1 MIGKSPATP
10 EGAPTSS
17 DGTAGVAGTSTGS
30 ATAPDLGLPVVG
42 IGCSAGGL
50 EALER
55 FLTHMP
61 PNAGVALVIVQ
72 HLAPDHVSALPELLQ
87 RYTEMLVVEACEGML
102 IRPDTVHIIPPN
114 CDLALLGNK
123 LHLVSVVGGRGPH
136 LSVDYFLQS
145 LAKDRK
151 QAAIGVV
158 LSGMG
163 SDGVIGLQA
172 IRQRGGLTLVQDPAS
187 AQADSMPRSA
197 LEAGVADIVTL
208 PEDMPARIVDAL
220 RARSLLAPLDRPSD
234 AGARD
239 AMADVLALLRTRSGN
254 DFSLYKTNTLQRR
267 MERRLAVHKLTSVA
281 AYADLLRG
289 NPAELDLLF
298 NELLIGVTSF
308 FRDDVV
314 WQTLGAVTLPALL
327 AEHPEGKALRAWVAA
342 CSTGEEA
349 YSLAIAFKEALDHL
363 QPQARARFSLQV
375 YATDLDKEAID
386 SARKAQ
392 YPGHIATRVSEQRL
406 ARFFVREDSGTYRVS
421 KEIREMVVF
430 ATQNII
436 IDPPFTRLDMLCCR
450 NLLIYFEPQLQQK
463 LMPLF
468 FYALNPGGVLL
479 LGSAETTG
487 HHAHLFATLD
497 HKARIYRR
505 LDQALPITDIDFPG
519 RVTLS
524 TLQPRQ
530 PPMTLRPDNL
540 GELTDQL
547 IQQTWAPSAVLV
559 NHEGDILYFSGRT
572 GKYLEPAAGKTNVNI
587 HAMAREGLREALV
600 GVVSKA
606 LREPHPI
613 LLNGLRVGTN
623 GDRQTV
629 DVVVHA
635 IDKPDALRGR
645 VLIVFKD
652 RPEVAVRR
660 RKAGKAAEDDDG
672 ALALELQQT
681 REALQVTHEEM
692 QTTVEELKSSN
703 EELQSTNEELQS
715 TNEELTTSKEELQ
728 SINEELQTVNAELQS
743 KVDDLN
749 WVRNDMTNLLNSI
762 EIATIFLD
770 GNMNVRRFTTHA
782 NKIFR
787 LIPGDVGRPLVHVT
801 SDLDYPQLIADADE
815 VLRTLVFKET
825 VVSTHDGRS
834 YRVRVM
840 PYRTQANVI
849 DGVVIT
855 FTDVT
860 AIKLLEAQLR
870 SVHEHPPS
878 TDS

>member
-1 MIGKSPATP
+1 MDVADGP
-10 EGAPTSS
+10 EGAPMLS
-17 DGTAGVAGTSTGS
+17 DGSGTSTGS
-30 ATAPDLGLPVVG
+30 ATGPNLGIPVVG

-61 PNAGVALVIVQ
+61 PNAGVALVVVQ

-87 RYTEMLVVEACEGML
+87 RYTEMLVVEAREGMS

-114 CDLALLGNK
+114 CDLALRDNQ
-123 LHLVSVVGGRGPH
+123 LHMVNLVGGPGPH

-145 LAKDRK
+145 LAKNRK

-163 SDGVIGLQA
+163 SDGVIGLQT
-172 IRQRGGLTLVQDPAS
+172 IKQYDGLTLVQDPAS

-197 LEAGVADIVTL
+197 LEAGVADIVAL

-220 RARSLLAPLDRPSD
+220 RARLLLAPIDGPS
-234 AGARD
+234 AAAPPD
-239 AMADVLALLRTRSGN
+239 AMAEVLALLHTRSGN
-254 DFSLYKTNTLQRR
+254 DFSLYKTTTLQRR

-281 AYADLLRG
+281 AYADLLRS

-298 NELLIGVTSF
+298 DELLIGVTSF

-314 WQTLGAVTLPALL
+314 WQTLGSVTLPALL
-327 AEHPEGKALRAWVAA
+327 AEHPEGKSLRAWVAA

-363 QPQARARFSLQV
+363 QPHARARFSLQV
-375 YATDLDKEAID
+375 YATDLDKDAID

-392 YPGHIATRVSEQRL
+392 YPGHIATQVSGQRL
-406 ARFFVREDSGTYRVS
+406 ARFFVREDGGTYRMS

-436 IDPPFTRLDMLCCR
+436 TDPPFTRLDMICCR
-450 NLLIYFEPQLQQK
+450 NLLIYFEPQLQK
-463 LMPLF
+463 RLMPLF
-468 FYALNPGGVLL
+468 FYALNPGGLLL

-505 LDQALPITDIDFPG
+505 LDRALPITDIDFPG
-519 RVTLS
+519 RVTFS

-547 IQQTWAPSAVLV
+547 IQQTWAPPAVLV
-559 NHEGDILYFSGRT
+559 NSEGDILYISGRT

-613 LLNGLRVGTN
+613 LLNRLRVGTN
-623 GDRQTV
+623 GGRQTV
-629 DVVVHA
+629 DVVVHR

-652 RPEVAVRR
+652 RPAVAVRR
-660 RKAGKAAEDDDG
+660 SKAGKAAEDDHG

-770 GNMNVRRFTTHA
+770 GNMNLRRFTTHA

-825 VVSTHDGRS
+825 VVGTHDGRS

-840 PYRTQANVI
+840 PYRTQANMI

-855 FTDVT
+855 FTDIT

-870 SVHEHPPS
+870 SVSGQLPPK
-878 TDS
+878 DS

>member
-1 MIGKSPATP
+1 MSKKPLAGPPEGTRGATDATP
-10 EGAPTSS
+10 GP
-17 DGTAGVAGTSTGS
+17 AGSEAGS
-30 ATAPDLGLPVVG
+30 APAQGPECPVIG

-61 PNAGVALVIVQ
+61 PDAGAAVVIVQ
-72 HLAPDHVSALPELLQ
+72 HLAPNHASALPELLQ
-87 RYTEMLVVEACEGML
+87 RFTKMLVVEAREGMP

-114 CDLALLGNK
+114 HDLALRDNQ
-123 LHLVSVVGGRGPH
+123 LHLVRLVGGRGPH
-136 LSVDYFLQS
+136 LSVDHFLQS
-145 LAKDRK
+145 LAQDRK
-151 QAAIGVV
+151 DAAIGIV

-163 SDGVIGLQA
+163 SDGTVGLQA
-172 IRQRGGLTLVQDPAS
+172 IKQHGGLTLVQDPAS

-197 LEAGVADIVTL
+197 LQAGTADIVTL
-208 PEDMPARIVDAL
+208 PEDMPAHIVEAL
-220 RARSLLAPLDRPSD
+220 RARLRLAQANPPSE
-234 AGARD
+234 AGALD

-254 DFSLYKTNTLQRR
+254 DFSLYKSNSLQRR
-267 MERRLAVHKLTSVA
+267 MERRLAVHTLTSVA
-281 AYADLLRG
+281 AYANLLRS

-298 NELLIGVTSF
+298 KELLIGVTSF
-308 FRDDVV
+308 FRDDLV
-314 WQTLGAVTLPALL
+314 WQTLGSVTLPALL
-327 AEHPEGKALRAWVAA
+327 AEHPQGKALRAWVAA

-375 YATDLDKEAID
+375 YATDLDRDAID
-386 SARKAQ
+386 TARKAQ
-392 YPGHIATRVSEQRL
+392 YPPGIAARVSEQRL
-406 ARFFVREDSGTYRVS
+406 ARFFVREDGGRYRVG

-430 ATQNII
+430 ATQNVIL
-436 IDPPFTRLDMLCCR
+436 DPPFTRLDLLSCR
-450 NLLIYFEPQLQQK
+450 NLLIYFEPQVQKK

-468 FYALNPGGVLL
+468 FYALNPGGLLL

-505 LDQALPITDIDFPG
+505 LDRALPITDVDFPG
-519 RVTLS
+519 RMALA
-524 TLQPRQ
+524 TLQPRL
-530 PPMTLRPDNL
+530 PPMTQRPDNL
-540 GELTDQL
+540 AELTDQL
-547 IQQTWAPSAVLV
+547 VQQTWAPPAVLV
-559 NHEGDILYFSGRT
+559 NAEGDILYFSGRT
-572 GKYLEPAAGKTNVNI
+572 GKYLEPAAGRTNVNI

-606 LREPHPI
+606 LREPHPV

-623 GDRQTV
+623 GGRQTV
-629 DVVVHA
+629 DVVVQG

-652 RPEVAVRR
+652 RPAVAVRR
-660 RKAGKAAEDDDG
+660 SKAGQAAADDG
-672 ALALELQQT
+672 GTMALELQQT

-728 SINEELQTVNAELQS
+728 SINDELQTVNAELQS

-762 EIATIFLD
+762 EIPTIFLD
-770 GNMNVRRFTTHA
+770 GQMNVRRFTTHA

-825 VVSTHDGRS
+825 VVGTHDGRS

-849 DGVVIT
+849 DGVVAT

-860 AIKLLEAQLR
+860 TIKLLEAQLR
-870 SVHEHPPS
+870 SVPGHLPAK
-878 TDS
+878 D